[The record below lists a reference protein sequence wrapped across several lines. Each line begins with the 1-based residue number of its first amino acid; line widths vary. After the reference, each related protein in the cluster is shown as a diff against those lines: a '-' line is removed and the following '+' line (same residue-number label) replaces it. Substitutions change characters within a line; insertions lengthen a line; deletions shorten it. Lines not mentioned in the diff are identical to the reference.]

1 MRVLWAVEQTGV
13 LVEGVGGGGEAVFF
27 LELINKNE
35 ILKAYRYEEWNK

>member
-1 MRVLWAVEQTGV
+1 MWVLRAVEQTGV
-13 LVEGVGGGGEAVFF
+13 LGGGEAGGFFF

>member
-1 MRVLWAVEQTGV
+1 MRVLRAVEQTGI
-13 LVEGVGGGGEAVFF
+13 LDWGGGGGSDAVF